1 MLNLKQ
7 NIWKMDIIGLG
18 AIGKTELGS
27 DCTKNCIC
35 GILLRGANVLQLN
48 QFKAILRQIW
58 PVYRGLL

>member
-27 DCTKNCIC
+27 DWTI
-35 GILLRGANVLQLN
+35 ILWGGANVLQLN
-48 QFKAILRQIW
+48 QFKANFAPDLAS
-58 PVYRGLL
+58 L